1 MKFFVSLLAGICL
14 LFLVSC
20 TGSTTS
26 KTGPTSPQNA
36 SLTSVVVSP
45 SSTSVSAGAKQQFTA
60 TGHYSDGTTKDLT
73 AAAQWKS
80 SNAAVASIDATGVAT
95 GIAAGAATITATASS
110 MQGSAN
116 LTVNNAIA
124 NLTAIAIMP
133 QLSSIPISTKQQF
146 SATGTYSDGSTRDL
160 SSLVTWSSSSTV
172 AATVDINGLVTAIAV
187 GTTTITATLGSVTQ
201 TFTISV
207 STPTI
212 SDIFVSPDG
221 LTEPIGVTQQY
232 TATADYSDGSSSD
245 LSSGITWV
253 SSAPAVAT
261 VDSSGLV
268 TTVGQGTTTISA
280 TVGSFS
286 DSSTL
291 TVVPAHL
298 QSITIAPSATKL
310 AAGTLLQFTATG
322 NFDDGS
328 TQPLTSLTWSSS
340 AQNLLTIDVN
350 GVATGVIAGLATVT
364 ATSGTISGT
373 ASVTV
378 TNATISSIAVT
389 PANSTM
395 PIGAMK
401 QFTAVATLSDSTT
414 QDVSLSALWSSS
426 TAAAATISNQGLA
439 NSVANGTTTI
449 SATVGAVSGST
460 SLTVTTA
467 TLTSIT
473 VNPST
478 AHISAHTYIRFTA
491 TGHYS
496 DGSVVNN
503 LLGVSW
509 KSTKP
514 QFASIRGTGIARG
527 KRVGTVTIKASLVGI
542 TGTATL
548 VVGNGTL
555 VSTAVTPINPTITT
569 GATQQFAV
577 TGTFSDATTQDLTLN
592 SHWSSTS
599 GTVATI
605 ANNPGVAG
613 LATAKASGVT
623 TIGTNIGGIQ
633 SSTSLTVN

>member
-1 MKFFVSLLAGICL
+1 
-14 LFLVSC
+14 LV
-20 TGSTTS
+20 
-26 KTGPTSPQNA
+26 
-36 SLTSVVVSP
+36 TSV
-45 SSTSVSAGAKQQFTA
+45 
-60 TGHYSDGTTKDLT
+60 
-73 AAAQWKS
+73 AA
-80 SNAAVASIDATGVAT
+80 
-95 GIAAGAATITATASS
+95 
-110 MQGSAN
+110 
-116 LTVNNAIA
+116 
-124 NLTAIAIMP
+124 
-133 QLSSIPISTKQQF
+133 
-146 SATGTYSDGSTRDL
+146 
-160 SSLVTWSSSSTV
+160 
-172 AATVDINGLVTAIAV
+172 

-201 TFTISV
+201 TFTITV
-207 STPTI
+207 TTPTI

-221 LTEPIGVTQQY
+221 LTEPIGISQQY

-261 VDSSGLV
+261 VDSSGVV
-268 TTVGQGTTTISA
+268 TSVGAGTTTISA

-298 QSITIAPSATKL
+298 QSITVAPSTAKL
-310 AAGTLLQFTATG
+310 SAGTLLQFTATG

-350 GVATGVIAGLATVT
+350 GVATGVIAGSATVT

-395 PIGAMK
+395 PIGALK

-414 QDVSLSALWSSS
+414 QDVSLSVLWSSS
-426 TAAAATISNQGLA
+426 LAAAATISDQGLA

-449 SATVGAVSGST
+449 SATSGAVSGST
-460 SLTVTTA
+460 ALTVTTA

-478 AHISAHTYIRFTA
+478 AHISAHTYVRFTA

-503 LLGVSW
+503 LPGVSW

-527 KRVGTVTIKASLVGI
+527 KRVGTVTIKATLVGI
-542 TGTATL
+542 TGTASL
-548 VVGNGTL
+548 VVGSGTL
-555 VSTAVTPINPTITT
+555 VSTAITPINPTITT

-577 TGTFSDATTQDLTLN
+577 TGTFSDASTQDLTLN

-599 GTVATI
+599 GSVATI

-613 LATAKASGVT
+613 LATAQASGVT
-623 TIGTNIGGIQ
+623 TIGANIGGIQ